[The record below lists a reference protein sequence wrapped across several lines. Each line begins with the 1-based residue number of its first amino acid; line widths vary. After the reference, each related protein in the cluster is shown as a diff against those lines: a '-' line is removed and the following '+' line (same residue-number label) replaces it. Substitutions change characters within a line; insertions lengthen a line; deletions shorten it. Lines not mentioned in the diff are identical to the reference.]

1 MLATIDPFQIGSF
14 IGLAIAGI
22 IAALNRR
29 QLRPSKKP
37 ANGEKET
44 LADKIDRIDARHER
58 LEAKVDGVGRELHR
72 HIEAHIR

>member
-14 IGLAIAGI
+14 IGLAIAGL

-29 QLRPSKKP
+29 QLRPTRNP

-44 LADKIDRIDARHER
+44 LADKLDRLDARHER
-58 LEAKVDGVGRELHR
+58 LENKVDGFADRLD
-72 HIEAHIR
+72 AHIHEHAH